1 MKNLQSILEVTWVPI
16 GADPAKTST
25 GARNMPLEM
34 KNVINSLRRELKD
47 NGIELGVISSAGR
60 DAYNQGRVMYANWF
74 DLPQNQKKQGET
86 DEVLLARRKKY
97 ITGLYR
103 GRKSVAVDK
112 IFADAY
118 RIGKDGKGGIK
129 PETLKTALDNVET
142 YLTANPISKH
152 QGNGA
157 IDVPSN
163 SKLSN
168 FIKSGKSKYAKSCLP
183 ESNHLHIALNIKA
196 STTPYVKPTG
206 TKENPIALKPVDV
219 KSSDTPVDTPVDA
232 APDTPVS
239 VKEITTDKFVKL
251 RRFFGDKTI
260 KISPANVSDS
270 SSKIKK
276 TAVVEYNNSVYSL
289 SQMLNE
295 KFGDGLKQKASKLL
309 KGKQKNISLSNSSA
323 TASVKPTSD
332 TDVKPKAL
340 EKPTFNLIYDKKSNL
355 IQIEASNGE
364 ATNYIGYGIKNVTD
378 QTEQHELAN
387 LIGIEN
393 FKTNQ
398 EIEAE
403 EKEKGSFSSSNI
415 MSDGD
420 EKFAVGPS
428 AARAKELSNVNSTF
442 EYAMGSVSHR
452 HTNPKL
458 WRINFTGKLPR
469 KGAFKV
475 GDYVQFKHAEGI
487 SKSETT
493 KHKVL
498 DVGAGSFEWLG
509 GSYISIKLPSDAV
522 PTKPAKDSWTWKSE
536 PYDIAGR
543 EKRPSGLY
551 GEPLGENDTWTLSIK
566 EIAKGKWELSAK
578 TSYAEGVITVTDAA
592 KGESE
597 GKVFFTR
604 KGGRPQE
611 VYKRKEKDYF
621 LKGILLINK
630 DYENTGIVVKVV
642 SDKVKKK
649 AVAAASVAKYKK
661 THASA
666 SAGGK
671 IKHSYKG
678 DKAANISIIEK
689 AASDAGITNPK
700 SIIGML
706 TVIGKES
713 NFLPKT
719 EKMKY
724 SVERLPEV
732 WSRFSK
738 TGKRVQKGTGKNHY
752 NDLAKQYANDA
763 SKLGNL
769 VYSGKTGNGNEASGD
784 GYKYRGRGFNQ
795 ITFKGTYAKY
805 AKLIGKDI
813 LNKPDLLNDPGIAA
827 ETAVSFLLNRFKQ
840 KNIDPNSFTS
850 VDDALV
856 KYAKANAGWKSD
868 ATVPIRNARKYKKKF
883 SEA

>member
-1 MKNLQSILEVTWVPI
+1 MKNLQSILEVIWVPK

-25 GARNMPLEM
+25 GARNMPIEM
-34 KNVINSLRRELKD
+34 KNVIDSLRRELKD

-97 ITGLYR
+97 ITRLYR

-129 PETLKTALDNVET
+129 PDVLKTALDNVET

-168 FIKSGKSKYAKSCLP
+168 FINSGKSKYAKSCLP
-183 ESNHLHIALNIKA
+183 ESNHLHIALNMKA
-196 STTPYVKPTG
+196 SATPYVKPAG
-206 TKENPIALKPVDV
+206 TPENPIILDPVDIKTSDAPVDV
-219 KSSDTPVDTPVDA
+219 STEVPIKDI
-232 APDTPVS
+232 
-239 VKEITTDKFVKL
+239 KTDKFVKL
-251 RRFFGDKTI
+251 RQFFGNRTI
-260 KISPANVSDS
+260 KISPANVSDDD
-270 SSKIKK
+270 SKVKK

-295 KFGDGLKQKASKLL
+295 KFGDGLKRKANKLL
-309 KGKQKNISLSNSSA
+309 KGKQRAISVSNSPKPPKPVVP
-323 TASVKPTSD
+323 TADDSV
-332 TDVKPKAL
+332 VKSKTL
-340 EKPTFNLIYDKKSNL
+340 EKPTFNLIYDKKYNL
-355 IQIEASNGE
+355 IQIEASNGK
-364 ATNYIGYGIKNVTD
+364 ATNYIGYGIKHVTD
-378 QTEQHELAN
+378 QAEQRELAN
-387 LIGIEN
+387 LMGIQN

-403 EKEKGSFSSSNI
+403 EKKGKGSFSSRNA
-415 MSDGD
+415 MSGSD
-420 EKFAVGPS
+420 ETLALTPS
-428 AARAKELSNVNSTF
+428 AARVRELSDVNSTF

-498 DVGAGSFEWLG
+498 GVGEGSVKWLG

-522 PTKPAKDSWTWKSE
+522 PTKPVKDSWTWKSE
-536 PYDIAGR
+536 GYDFMR
-543 EKRPSGLY
+543 EERPSGQY
-551 GEPLGENDTWTLSIK
+551 GAEVLGENETWTLSIK
-566 EIAKGKWELSAK
+566 EIAKGKWELLAK
-578 TSYAEGVITVTDAA
+578 TSYTEGVITVTDAA

-649 AVAAASVAKYKK
+649 AVAAATVAKYKK
-661 THASA
+661 THTSA

-738 TGKRVQKGTGKNHY
+738 TGKAVRKGYGKNNY
-752 NDLAKQYANDA
+752 NDLAKQYANNA

-769 VYSGKTGNGNEASGD
+769 VYSDKHGNGNPASGD

-795 ITFKGTYAKY
+795 ITYKGTYEKY
-805 AKLIGKDI
+805 AKITGKDI
-813 LNKPDLLNDPGIAA
+813 VNKPDLLNDPSIAA
-827 ETAVSFLLNRFKQ
+827 EAAVAFLLNRFKQ

-850 VDDALV
+850 VDDALIR
-856 KYAKANAGWKSD
+856 YAQANAGWKSD
-868 ATVPIRNARKYKKKF
+868 ATVPIKSARKYKNKF

>member
-1 MKNLQSILEVTWVPI
+1 MKNLQSILEVIWVPK

-25 GARNMPLEM
+25 GARNMPIEM
-34 KNVINSLRRELKD
+34 KNVIDSLRRELKD

-97 ITGLYR
+97 ITRLYR

-129 PETLKTALDNVET
+129 PDVLKTALDNVET

-168 FIKSGKSKYAKSCLP
+168 FINSGKSKYAKSCLP
-183 ESNHLHIALNIKA
+183 ESNHLHIALNMKA
-196 STTPYVKPTG
+196 SATPYVKPAG
-206 TKENPIALKPVDV
+206 TPENPIILDPVDIKTSDAPVDV
-219 KSSDTPVDTPVDA
+219 STEVPIKDI
-232 APDTPVS
+232 
-239 VKEITTDKFVKL
+239 KTDKFVKL
-251 RRFFGDKTI
+251 RQFFGNRTI
-260 KISPANVSDS
+260 KISPANVSDDD
-270 SSKIKK
+270 SKVKK

-295 KFGDGLKQKASKLL
+295 KFGDGLKRKANKLL
-309 KGKQKNISLSNSSA
+309 KGKQRAISVSNSPKPPKPVVP
-323 TASVKPTSD
+323 TADDSV
-332 TDVKPKAL
+332 VKSKTL
-340 EKPTFNLIYDKKSNL
+340 EKPTFNLIYDKKYNL
-355 IQIEASNGE
+355 IQIEASNGK
-364 ATNYIGYGIKNVTD
+364 ATNYIGYGIKHVTD
-378 QTEQHELAN
+378 QAEQRELAN
-387 LIGIEN
+387 LMGIQN

-403 EKEKGSFSSSNI
+403 EKKGKGSFSSRNA
-415 MSDGD
+415 MSGSD
-420 EKFAVGPS
+420 ETLALTPS
-428 AARAKELSNVNSTF
+428 AA
-442 EYAMGSVSHR
+442 
-452 HTNPKL
+452 
-458 WRINFTGKLPR
+458 
-469 KGAFKV
+469 
-475 GDYVQFKHAEGI
+475 
-487 SKSETT
+487 
-493 KHKVL
+493 
-498 DVGAGSFEWLG
+498 
-509 GSYISIKLPSDAV
+509 
-522 PTKPAKDSWTWKSE
+522 
-536 PYDIAGR
+536 
-543 EKRPSGLY
+543 
-551 GEPLGENDTWTLSIK
+551 
-566 EIAKGKWELSAK
+566 
-578 TSYAEGVITVTDAA
+578 
-592 KGESE
+592 
-597 GKVFFTR
+597 
-604 KGGRPQE
+604 
-611 VYKRKEKDYF
+611 
-621 LKGILLINK
+621 
-630 DYENTGIVVKVV
+630 KVV

-649 AVAAASVAKYKK
+649 AVVAATVAKYKK
-661 THASA
+661 THTSA

-738 TGKRVQKGTGKNHY
+738 TGKAVRKGYGKNNY
-752 NDLAKQYANDA
+752 NDLAKQYANNA

-769 VYSGKTGNGNEASGD
+769 VYSDKHGNGNPASGD

-795 ITFKGTYAKY
+795 ITYKGTYEKY
-805 AKLIGKDI
+805 AKITGKDI
-813 LNKPDLLNDPGIAA
+813 VNKPDLLNDPSVAA
-827 ETAVSFLLNRFKQ
+827 EAAVAFLLNRFKQ

-850 VDDALV
+850 VDDALIR
-856 KYAKANAGWKSD
+856 YAQANAGWKSD
-868 ATVPIRNARKYKKKF
+868 ATVPIKSARKYKNKF